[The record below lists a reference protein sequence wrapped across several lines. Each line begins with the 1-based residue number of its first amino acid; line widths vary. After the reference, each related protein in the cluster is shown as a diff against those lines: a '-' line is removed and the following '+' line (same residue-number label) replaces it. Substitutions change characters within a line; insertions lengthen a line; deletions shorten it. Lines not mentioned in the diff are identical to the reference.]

1 MQFEPDHFHF
11 FSQSRKSNVMM
22 IAKRRFCAEE
32 VLNGTDKER
41 SIYYS
46 IIKPVFHFKLSQ
58 NLVKIK
64 LSSQYLC
71 EGLYFTRFLTFMW
84 TDCVEGST
92 QNFFWPQSYFC
103 AKRASKIIVPS
114 KEMLLSFSIGTF
126 LTNYD
131 VTK

>member
-11 FSQSRKSNVMM
+11 FSQSRKSNVVM

-84 TDCVEGST
+84 TDCG
-92 QNFFWPQSYFC
+92 
-103 AKRASKIIVPS
+103 RIDSKCFLAPKLFLHKES
-114 KEMLLSFSIGTF
+114 K
-126 LTNYD
+126 
-131 VTK
+131 